1 MLFTTP
7 RWAGCQASPTRARK
21 RFSWSSK
28 ASPSPI
34 RFSKTKRRPTLWT
47 VALSRSSIAKDFSRN
62 SSDRRKDL
70 QVKAIQRC
78 IFGSLVFLTA
88 VMISTVAALHGATV
102 EERLDQINQF
112 SEKARSETLEK
123 EGRKEGELVWYAAMA
138 SDRAGELIKLFES
151 KYSFLKVRFQPG
163 GATRQM
169 EQFMVEHRTK
179 KHRAD
184 IINTRRSFVGVMAKA
199 GAIARYRTP
208 LRSALRDG
216 FIDKE
221 GLVNGIYAQPRV
233 FLFNTQMVGRDKAPQ
248 SFDDLLDPRWKDKL
262 GMDTTDYDWLASLID
277 FYGRSKALDYT
288 SKLAKQKLNF
298 RRGPTLLAQLAVA
311 GEFPVVID
319 AFPEEIMQMK
329 NAWAPADF
337 IFSEPFV
344 PVKTPTTLSISS
356 GAPHPH
362 AAALFVDFLLS
373 KPGQDIMVA
382 QGRWASRKDVGY
394 FADLKGKRMQI
405 ASPEWDD
412 KQVELIKLYNKIFAL
427 N

>member
-1 MLFTTP
+1 MNGRSFT
-7 RWAGCQASPTRARK
+7 ASLA
-21 RFSWSSK
+21 FL
-28 ASPSPI
+28 I
-34 RFSKTKRRPTLWT
+34 
-47 VALSRSSIAKDFSRN
+47 V
-62 SSDRRKDL
+62 
-70 QVKAIQRC
+70 VK
-78 IFGSLVFLTA
+78 
-88 VMISTVAALHGATV
+88 ISTVAALHGATV
-102 EERLDQINQF
+102 EERLDQANQL
-112 SEKARSETLEK
+112 SEKARSEALEK
-123 EGRKEGELVWYAAMA
+123 EARKEGELVWYAAMA
-138 SDRAGELIKLFES
+138 SDRAGELIKVFES
-151 KYSFLKVRFQPG
+151 KYPFLKVRFQPG

-169 EQFMVEHRTK
+169 EQLMVEHRTK

-208 LRSALRDG
+208 LRSVLRDG

-233 FLFNTQMVGRDKAPQ
+233 FLFNTQTVGRDKAPQ

-277 FYGRSKALDYT
+277 FYGRSKALEYAG
-288 SKLAKQKLNF
+288 KLAKQKLNF

-329 NAWAPADF
+329 NARAPADF

-344 PVKTPTTLSISS
+344 PVKTPTTISISA

-382 QGRWASRKDVGY
+382 QGRWASRKDAGY
-394 FADLKGKRMQI
+394 FADLKGKKMQV
-405 ASPEWDD
+405 ASPEWDER
-412 KQVELIKLYNKIFAL
+412 QVELIKLYNSIFSL

>member
-1 MLFTTP
+1 MNLL
-7 RWAGCQASPTRARK
+7 K
-21 RFSWSSK
+21 
-28 ASPSPI
+28 I
-34 RFSKTKRRPTLWT
+34 
-47 VALSRSSIAKDFSRN
+47 VI
-62 SSDRRKDL
+62 
-70 QVKAIQRC
+70 
-78 IFGSLVFLTA
+78 VFLFVIA
-88 VMISTVAALHGATV
+88 FSFTVNAATV
-102 EERLDQINQF
+102 EERLDQINRLPEQ
-112 SEKARSETLEK
+112 ARNESLER
-123 EGRKEGELVWYAAMA
+123 EARKEGELVWYAAMG
-138 SDRAGELIKLFES
+138 SDRAGELIKVFENR
-151 KYSFLKVRFQPG
+151 YPFLKLRFQPG
-163 GATRQM
+163 GATRQL
-169 EQFMVEHRTK
+169 EQLLVEHRAK

-208 LRSALRDG
+208 LRNALREG
-216 FIDKE
+216 FTDKE

-233 FLFNTQMVGRDKAPQ
+233 FLFNTRMVPREKAPQ
-248 SFDDLLDPRWKDKL
+248 SFDDLLDPRWRDKM

-277 FYGRSKALDYT
+277 FYGRSKALEFT
-288 SKLAKQKLNF
+288 GKLAKQRLNL

-319 AFPEEIMQMK
+319 AFPEEVMQMK
-329 NAWAPADF
+329 NAKAPADF
-337 IFSEPFV
+337 VFSEPFV
-344 PVKTPTTLSISS
+344 PVKTPTTVSISS

-382 QGRWASRKDVGY
+382 QGRWASRRDAGY

-412 KQVELIKLYNKIFAL
+412 KQVELIKLYNNIFSL